1 MYDIVRDYIIRVLLF
16 YLMLDFDVFVEYATE
31 FVVISIPL
39 KRLVSAFF
47 KESFP
52 IVCRAELFRSA
63 R

>member
-1 MYDIVRDYIIRVLLF
+1 MIYTLVL
-16 YLMLDFDVFVEYATE
+16 YLVLDFDVFVEYAAE

-39 KRLVSAFF
+39 KRLVSAFL

-52 IVCRAELFRSA
+52 IVCRAKLFRSA